1 MQLIQF
7 FKKLVRGLRSQV
19 HGDATLQH
27 AARFALC
34 VAVALV
40 CLGAVDWSADSPWLL
55 QDPASGQ
62 QFRLGQRLEELKLPP
77 GALEQEMNILEEGLL
92 LRQRDG
98 VVVNLTVLKG
108 PWKVFCGAELVGV
121 SGTRLGE
128 WQASLG
134 QPRALYAHAEKVG
147 VMHYYRAAMADIAL
161 MVANDE
167 VHSVMLVEPGR
178 LEPAL
183 ERTGYSP
190 LPMRQ

>member
-1 MQLIQF
+1 M
-7 FKKLVRGLRSQV
+7 
-19 HGDATLQH
+19 AW
-27 AARFALC
+27 
-34 VAVALV
+34 V
-40 CLGAVDWSADSPWLL
+40 CLGWTTVAAVDWSADSPWFL

-62 QFRLGQRLEELKLPP
+62 QFRLGQRLEELKVPA
-77 GALEQEMNILEEGLL
+77 GALEREMNVLEEGLL

-98 VVVNLTVLKG
+98 LVVNLTVLKG
-108 PWKVFCGAELVGV
+108 PWKVFCGSELVGV
-121 SGTRLGE
+121 SGTRLGV

-134 QPRALYAHAEKVG
+134 APRALYAHPEKVG
-147 VMHYYRAAMADIAL
+147 VMHYYRAAMADVAL
-161 MVANDE
+161 LVANDE